1 MRQSTPSSRQ
11 THSRALARLAAVA
24 TLAAFLVAQSWM
36 VCAPLC
42 LLQGH
47 GKVAMVA
54 SHYQDHLLQ
63 CHSNR
68 VVASVPPTIQSLG
81 TMLPVGAAQLLP
93 PSRIVSVRF
102 VPPAP
107 VQLQHIP
114 RADPPPPRFV

>member
-11 THSRALARLAAVA
+11 TPSRALARLAAGA

-47 GKVAMVA
+47 GKVGMVV
-54 SHYQDHLLQ
+54 SHYQDHLLH
-63 CHSNR
+63 CHSNK
-68 VVASVPPTIQSLG
+68 VIASVPPAIQSLG
-81 TMLPVGAAQLLP
+81 AMLPVGAAQLLP
-93 PSRIVSVRF
+93 PSRIVSIRF

-107 VQLQHIP
+107 VQLQQIP
-114 RADPPPPRFV
+114 LTDPPPPRSV